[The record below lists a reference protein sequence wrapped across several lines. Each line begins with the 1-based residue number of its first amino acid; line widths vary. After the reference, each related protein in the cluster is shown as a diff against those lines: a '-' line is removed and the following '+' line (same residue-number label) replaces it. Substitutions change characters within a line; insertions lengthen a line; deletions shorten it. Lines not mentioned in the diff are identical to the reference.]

1 MPIQN
6 NSFLKNVAMKKSL
19 LFLISCAII
28 LQLKSLESFAQATNS
43 FSYQAVVRDASGNV
57 LQNQNIALRIAI
69 LENSPSGTEIYVE
82 IHTKQTNN
90 FGLVSLEIGTGSVIT
105 GVFASIPWGTI
116 TPWLK
121 IGIDLS
127 GGTSYTDF
135 GTSKMQS
142 VPYSIYA
149 SHLSYL
155 QLDPVNQSVSLQAKP
170 AAADDD
176 PIFEIKNKDG
186 IVMLGVYNEGVRIT
200 VLEEE
205 GKGNRGGF
213 AVAGISRNKKGEP
226 FDIMKLTSDSIRFF
240 IPEGDEGKGNRGGFA
255 VAGISRENKG
265 LSYDLMDLS
274 PEWARI
280 YVDKGED
287 KGNRGGFAVAGISRE
302 NKSDTVNF
310 MNISPLNYFIGHSAG
325 SSSTTGAY
333 NSFLGFEAGKNNTV
347 GNHNIFLG
355 YQSGFSN
362 LNGEYNTAI
371 GYQTG
376 YSNIGPIEGQT
387 GGGYGSFNSYLGYHA
402 GFASL
407 HGAHNT
413 FIGYASGKNNQSDN
427 NTFLGSLAGY
437 SNTSGL
443 SNTFIGTESGWMNT
457 TGSGNAFLGRWAGW
471 NIQNGHANT
480 LIGAYAGADI
490 RTGSN
495 NVIIGNDA
503 VAQQYY
509 GSDGNAS
516 NNVIIGTQAGKF
528 SLYSSNNIFIGYK
541 AGYEETE
548 SNRLIIANS
557 ETATPLVYGLFAS
570 NVFRI
575 NGNIQ
580 YTGSITAVSDAR
592 LKRNVLQLE
601 GALSNLMKLRG
612 ISFDWNPDEKTN
624 LLLMYGK
631 QIGMIAQEVEAVY
644 PELVQTNEN
653 GYKMVDYAKLTPIL
667 LEAIREQQ
675 TEIDALKADLEW
687 IKAMLQAKQ

>member
-1 MPIQN
+1 
-6 NSFLKNVAMKKSL
+6 MKKL
-19 LFLISCAII
+19 LLLLIACAII
-28 LQLKSLESFAQATNS
+28 YYSESTESFAQAPNS

-82 IHTKQTNN
+82 RHTKQTNA
-90 FGLVSLEIGTGSVIT
+90 FGLVNLEIGTGTVIT
-105 GVFASIPWGTI
+105 GIFASIPWGTI

-149 SHLSYL
+149 SQLSYL

-186 IVMLGVYNEGVRIT
+186 IVMLGVYNEGVRIN

-205 GKGNRGGF
+205 NKGSKSGFAVGSFGRDTKGEPAEIMRLTSDSVRFYIPDHPDEKGSKSGFAVGSFSRETKGAYFNLLDISPSQARIYIDPSLSKSSKGGF
-213 AVAGISRNKKGEP
+213 AVGSFGRDTKA
-226 FDIMKLTSDSIRFF
+226 
-240 IPEGDEGKGNRGGFA
+240 
-255 VAGISRENKG
+255 
-265 LSYDLMDLS
+265 
-274 PEWARI
+274 
-280 YVDKGED
+280 
-287 KGNRGGFAVAGISRE
+287 
-302 NKSDTVNF
+302 DTVNF

-325 SSSTTGAY
+325 SANTSGQY

-376 YSNIGPIEGQT
+376 YSNIGPIEGHT

-402 GFASL
+402 GYASE

-437 SNTSGL
+437 SNISGL

-471 NIQNGHANT
+471 NVQNGHANT
-480 LIGAYAGADI
+480 LIGSYAGTDI
-490 RTGSN
+490 ITGSG
-495 NVIIGNDA
+495 NVVVGSGA
-503 VAQQYY
+503 VSEQIY
-509 GSDGNAS
+509 GSDGTAS
-516 NNVIIGTQAGKF
+516 NNVIVGYEAGKNA
-528 SLYSSNNIFIGYK
+528 LYANNNVFIGYK
-541 AGYEETE
+541 AGYHELE
-548 SNRLIIANS
+548 SDRLVISNS
-557 ETATPLVYGLFAS
+557 ESSTPLVYGLFMS
-570 NVFRI
+570 NDFRI

-580 YTGSITAVSDAR
+580 YTGSITAVSDVR
-592 LKRNVLQLE
+592 LKQNVMQLE
-601 GALSNLMKLRG
+601 GALTNLMKLRG
-612 ISFDWNPDEKTN
+612 ISFDWNPHEKTN
-624 LLLMYGK
+624 LLLMDGK

-675 TEIDALKADLEW
+675 AEIAALKADLEW